1 MYEIEDVIVST
12 EKKEYGILLTF
23 SMYGRTLGTEMISTT
38 QAKLLRDSLTKILE
52 DDGTERDDQEETGE
66 QF

>member
-12 EKKEYGILLTF
+12 EKQEYGILLTF

-38 QAKLLRDSLTKILE
+38 QAKLLRNSLTKILE
-52 DDGTERDDQEETGE
+52 DDGIERDDQEETGE

>member
-12 EKKEYGILLTF
+12 EKQESGILLTF

-52 DDGTERDDQEETGE
+52 DDGIERDDQEETGE

>member
-12 EKKEYGILLTF
+12 EKKENGVLLTF

-38 QAKLLRDSLTKILE
+38 QAKFLRDDLTKILE
-52 DDGTERDDQEETGE
+52 DDGIERDDQEETGE

>member
-12 EKKEYGILLTF
+12 EKQENGILLTF
-23 SMYGRTLGTEMISTT
+23 SMYGRTLGTEMISTI

-52 DDGTERDDQEETGE
+52 DNGTKRDDQEETSE

>member
-12 EKKEYGILLTF
+12 EKQESGILLTF

-52 DDGTERDDQEETGE
+52 DNETERDNQEETSE

>member
-1 MYEIEDVIVST
+1 MESYLPSLCTV
-12 EKKEYGILLTF
+12 
-23 SMYGRTLGTEMISTT
+23 GRLLGTEMISTT

-52 DDGTERDDQEETGE
+52 DDGIERDDQEETGE

>member
-12 EKKEYGILLTF
+12 EKQEDGILLTF

>member
-1 MYEIEDVIVST
+1 MCEIEDVIVST
-12 EKKEYGILLTF
+12 EKQESGILLTF

-38 QAKLLRDSLTKILE
+38 QAKFLRDDLTKILE

>member
-12 EKKEYGILLTF
+12 EKQEYGILLTF
-23 SMYGRTLGTEMISTT
+23 SMYGRTLGTEMISNT

>member
-12 EKKEYGILLTF
+12 EKQEYGILLTF
-23 SMYGRTLGTEMISTT
+23 SMYGRTLGTEMISTA

>member
-12 EKKEYGILLTF
+12 EKQEGGILLSF

-38 QAKLLRDSLTKILE
+38 QARLLRDSLTKILE

>member
-12 EKKEYGILLTF
+12 EKQEYGILLTF

-38 QAKLLRDSLTKILE
+38 QAKFLRDDLTKILE
-52 DDGTERDDQEETGE
+52 DDGTERDNQEETGE

>member
-12 EKKEYGILLTF
+12 EKQEYGVLLTF

-52 DDGTERDDQEETGE
+52 DDGTERNDQEETGE

>member
-12 EKKEYGILLTF
+12 EKQENGVLLTF

-38 QAKLLRDSLTKILE
+38 QAKLLRDDLTKILE

>member
-12 EKKEYGILLTF
+12 EKQEYGILLTF
-23 SMYGRTLGTEMISTT
+23 SMYGRALGTEMISTT

-52 DDGTERDDQEETGE
+52 DDGIERDDQEETGE

>member
-12 EKKEYGILLTF
+12 EKQENGILLTF

-38 QAKLLRDSLTKILE
+38 QARLLRDDLTKILE
-52 DDGTERDDQEETGE
+52 NDGTERDDQEETGE
-66 QF
+66 

>member
-12 EKKEYGILLTF
+12 EKQESGILLTF

-38 QAKLLRDSLTKILE
+38 QARLLRDSLTKILE
-52 DDGTERDDQEETGE
+52 DDGTERNDQEETGE

>member
-12 EKKEYGILLTF
+12 EKQECGILLTF

-38 QAKLLRDSLTKILE
+38 QAKFLRDDLTKILE
-52 DDGTERDDQEETGE
+52 DDGTERDDQEETSE

>member
-12 EKKEYGILLTF
+12 EKQEYGILLTF

-38 QAKLLRDSLTKILE
+38 QARLLRDSLTKILE
-52 DDGTERDDQEETGE
+52 DDGIERDDQEETGE

>member
-12 EKKEYGILLTF
+12 EKQEYGILLTF
-23 SMYGRTLGTEMISTT
+23 SMYSRTLGTEMISTT
-38 QAKLLRDSLTKILE
+38 QAKFLRDDLTKILE

>member
-12 EKKEYGILLTF
+12 EKQEYGILLTF

-38 QAKLLRDSLTKILE
+38 QAKLLRDDLTKILE
-52 DDGTERDDQEETGE
+52 DDGIERDDQEETGE

>member
-12 EKKEYGILLTF
+12 EKQENGILLTF

-38 QAKLLRDSLTKILE
+38 QAKFLRDSLTKILE
-52 DDGTERDDQEETGE
+52 DDGIERDDQEETGE

>member
-1 MYEIEDVIVST
+1 
-12 EKKEYGILLTF
+12 
-23 SMYGRTLGTEMISTT
+23 MYGRTLGTEMISTT
-38 QAKLLRDSLTKILE
+38 QAKFLRDSLTKILE

>member
-12 EKKEYGILLTF
+12 EKQENGVLLTF
-23 SMYGRTLGTEMISTT
+23 SMYCRTLGTEMISTT
-38 QAKLLRDSLTKILE
+38 QAKFLRDDLTKILE

>member
-12 EKKEYGILLTF
+12 EKQENGVLLTF

-38 QAKLLRDSLTKILE
+38 QAKFLRDDLIKILE
-52 DDGTERDDQEETGE
+52 DDGIERDDQEETGE

>member
-12 EKKEYGILLTF
+12 EKQEYGVLLTF

>member
-12 EKKEYGILLTF
+12 EKQEYGILLTF

-38 QAKLLRDSLTKILE
+38 QAKFLRDSLTKILE
-52 DDGTERDDQEETGE
+52 DDGIERDDQEETSE

>member
-12 EKKEYGILLTF
+12 EKQKYGILLTF

-38 QAKLLRDSLTKILE
+38 QAKFLRDDLTKILE
-52 DDGTERDDQEETGE
+52 DDETERDDREETGE

>member
-12 EKKEYGILLTF
+12 EKQEYGILLTF
-23 SMYGRTLGTEMISTT
+23 SMYGRELGTEMISTT

-52 DDGTERDDQEETGE
+52 DNGTERDDQEETSE

>member
-12 EKKEYGILLTF
+12 EKQENGILLTF

-38 QAKLLRDSLTKILE
+38 QAKLLRNSLTKILE
-52 DDGTERDDQEETGE
+52 DVGIERDDQEETGE

>member
-12 EKKEYGILLTF
+12 EKQEGGILLTF

-38 QAKLLRDSLTKILE
+38 QARLLRDDLTKILE

-66 QF
+66 

>member
-12 EKKEYGILLTF
+12 EKQENGILLNF

-38 QAKLLRDSLTKILE
+38 QAKFLRDDLTKILE
-52 DDGTERDDQEETGE
+52 DDGIERDDQEETGE

>member
-12 EKKEYGILLTF
+12 EKQEYGILLTF

-38 QAKLLRDSLTKILE
+38 QAKFLRDDLTKILE
-52 DDGTERDDQEETGE
+52 DDGIERDDQEETSE

>member
-12 EKKEYGILLTF
+12 ERQEYGILLTF

-38 QAKLLRDSLTKILE
+38 QAKFLRDDLTKILE

>member
-12 EKKEYGILLTF
+12 EKQENGVLFTF

>member
-12 EKKEYGILLTF
+12 EKQEYGILLTF

-38 QAKLLRDSLTKILE
+38 QAKFLRDDLTKILE
-52 DDGTERDDQEETGE
+52 DDGIERDDQEETGE

>member
-12 EKKEYGILLTF
+12 EKQEGGILLSF

-38 QAKLLRDSLTKILE
+38 QARLLRDSLTKILE
-52 DDGTERDDQEETGE
+52 EDGIERDDQEETGE